1 MGGQG
6 ARPTRFAKQPLRLQS
21 WAQSSPE
28 RLAKRAGPAG
38 RTPDSNTGRLQPL
51 GGQCWAGGASR
62 EAHVLQAAGLAQCWL
77 LRPHACPRPR
87 KVFTGDKS
95 GTDLIP

>member
-6 ARPTRFAKQPLRLQS
+6 ARPTRFAKQPLRLPS

-38 RTPDSNTGRLQPL
+38 RTPDSNTGHLQPL
-51 GGQCWAGGASR
+51 GASAGRAEPPR
-62 EAHVLQAAGLAQCWL
+62 AAHILQAAGLAQCWL

>member
-51 GGQCWAGGASR
+51 GPVLGGRSLPGGPRPAGGWVST
-62 EAHVLQAAGLAQCWL
+62 VLAAPA
-77 LRPHACPRPR
+77 PRLSPPPQG
-87 KVFTGDKS
+87 VYW
-95 GTDLIP
+95 